1 MSLTWYVTVVQNG
14 RAAPAERFATKRAA
28 LARIA
33 ALGEL
38 SSITRSVVPGGR
50 SYVVAPKSKS

>member
-1 MSLTWYVTVVQNG
+1 MNWYVSIVTDG
-14 RAAPAERFATKRAA
+14 RVAPAERFPTKRTA
-28 LARIA
+28 LRRIA

-50 SYVVAPKSKS
+50 SYVVAPKKK